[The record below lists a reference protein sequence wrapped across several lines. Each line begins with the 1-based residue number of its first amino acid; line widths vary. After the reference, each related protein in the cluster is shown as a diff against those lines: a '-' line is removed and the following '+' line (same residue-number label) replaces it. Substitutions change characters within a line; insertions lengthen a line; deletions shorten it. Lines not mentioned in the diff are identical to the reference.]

1 MNKQEFV
8 DRLRMALNGRVS
20 PGLVMDNVNY
30 YQDYINTEIRKGRTE
45 EEVLESLGDPRLIA
59 RTIIQTNGGDNR
71 SGYRNTVYG
80 NGEYRE
86 AAGQNVHR
94 SYTEEDDGY
103 GTHQSKVGNVLAKLP
118 GWVWLIL
125 GILVVVLIFGAVF
138 SVLSFLAPV
147 LIPLML
153 AMGVGA
159 HGNRTLGA
167 SAIGGMLIGMSN
179 GGSALSIIPFAP
191 AIFIQLVGYWQL
203 NLVAAS

>member
-103 GTHQSKVGNVLAKLP
+103 GTHQRKCSGEAS
-118 GWVWLIL
+118 GL
-125 GILVVVLIFGAVF
+125 GVADPWDSGGSIDLRCGIFRIVF
-138 SVLSFLAPV
+138 SGTGTDSDCGSIVPGEIISGLA
-147 LIPLML
+147 
-153 AMGVGA
+153 
-159 HGNRTLGA
+159 
-167 SAIGGMLIGMSN
+167 
-179 GGSALSIIPFAP
+179 
-191 AIFIQLVGYWQL
+191 
-203 NLVAAS
+203 

>member
-20 PGLVMDNVNY
+20 PSLVMDNVNY
-30 YQDYINTEIRKGRTE
+30 YEDYINTEIRKGRTE

-86 AAGQNVHR
+86 AGGQQNAHHK
-94 SYTEEDDGY
+94 YNTDAQETY
-103 GTHQSKVGNVLAKLP
+103 GTHQNKVANVFAKLP

-125 GILVVVLIFGAVF
+125 GILVVVLIFSAVF

-147 LIPLML
+147 LIP
-153 AMGVGA
+153 
-159 HGNRTLGA
+159 
-167 SAIGGMLIGMSN
+167 I
-179 GGSALSIIPFAP
+179 
-191 AIFIQLVGYWQL
+191 LVVLFLVKLFRDWL
-203 NLVAAS
+203 N

>member
-86 AAGQNVHR
+86 AA
-94 SYTEEDDGY
+94 
-103 GTHQSKVGNVLAKLP
+103 
-118 GWVWLIL
+118 
-125 GILVVVLIFGAVF
+125 
-138 SVLSFLAPV
+138 
-147 LIPLML
+147 IPIMR
-153 AMGVGA
+153 
-159 HGNRTLGA
+159 HIC
-167 SAIGGMLIGMSN
+167 S
-179 GGSALSIIPFAP
+179 GGSWEPKEWCLPENCH
-191 AIFIQLVGYWQL
+191 W
-203 NLVAAS
+203 

>member
-30 YQDYINTEIRKGRTE
+30 YEDYINTEIRKGRTE

-86 AAGQNVHR
+86 AAGQNLHR
-94 SYTEEDDGY
+94 SYTEGADDGN
-103 GTHQSKVGNVLAKLP
+103 GKHQNKVANVFAKLP
-118 GWVWLIL
+118 TWVWVIL
-125 GILVVVLIFGAVF
+125 GILVVVLIFSAVF

-147 LIPLML
+147 LIP
-153 AMGVGA
+153 
-159 HGNRTLGA
+159 
-167 SAIGGMLIGMSN
+167 I
-179 GGSALSIIPFAP
+179 
-191 AIFIQLVGYWQL
+191 LVVLFLVKLFRDWL
-203 NLVAAS
+203 N

>member
-30 YQDYINTEIRKGRTE
+30 YEDYINTEIRKGRTE

-94 SYTEEDDGY
+94 NDTERESDDY
-103 GTHQSKVGNVLAKLP
+103 GSRRNKVGNVLAKLP

-125 GILVVVLIFGAVF
+125 GILVVVLIFSAVF
-138 SVLSFLAPV
+138 SVLSSLAPV
-147 LIPLML
+147 LIP
-153 AMGVGA
+153 
-159 HGNRTLGA
+159 
-167 SAIGGMLIGMSN
+167 I
-179 GGSALSIIPFAP
+179 
-191 AIFIQLVGYWQL
+191 LVVLFLVKLFRDWL
-203 NLVAAS
+203 N

>member
-86 AAGQNVHR
+86 AAGQNVIVVIQRKTMATGHTRVRWEMFWR
-94 SYTEEDDGY
+94 SFRAGC
-103 GTHQSKVGNVLAKLP
+103 G
-118 GWVWLIL
+118 
-125 GILVVVLIFGAVF
+125 
-138 SVLSFLAPV
+138 
-147 LIPLML
+147 
-153 AMGVGA
+153 
-159 HGNRTLGA
+159 
-167 SAIGGMLIGMSN
+167 
-179 GGSALSIIPFAP
+179 
-191 AIFIQLVGYWQL
+191 
-203 NLVAAS
+203 

>member
-30 YQDYINTEIRKGRTE
+30 YEDYINTEIRKGRTE

-71 SGYRNTVYG
+71 TGYRNTVYG

-86 AAGQNVHR
+86 AAGQNLHR
-94 SYTEEDDGY
+94 SYTEDADDGY
-103 GTHQSKVGNVLAKLP
+103 GAHQNKLANVFAKLP
-118 GWVWLIL
+118 AWVWVIL
-125 GILVVVLIFGAVF
+125 GILVVVLILSAVF

-147 LIPLML
+147 LLPI
-153 AMGVGA
+153 
-159 HGNRTLGA
+159 
-167 SAIGGMLIGMSN
+167 
-179 GGSALSIIPFAP
+179 
-191 AIFIQLVGYWQL
+191 LVVLFLVKLFRDWL
-203 NLVAAS
+203 N

>member
-30 YQDYINTEIRKGRTE
+30 YQDYINTEIHKGRTE

-94 SYTEEDDGY
+94 SYTEEEDSY

-147 LIPLML
+147 LIPIVVVL
-153 AMGVGA
+153 
-159 HGNRTLGA
+159 
-167 SAIGGMLIGMSN
+167 
-179 GGSALSIIPFAP
+179 F
-191 AIFIQLVGYWQL
+191 LVKLFRDWL
-203 NLVAAS
+203 N

>member
-1 MNKQEFV
+1 MNKQEFI

-30 YQDYINTEIRKGRTE
+30 YEDYINTEIRKGRTE
-45 EEVLESLGDPRLIA
+45 EEVLDSLGDPRLIA

-86 AAGQNVHR
+86 AAGQSNHY
-94 SYTEEDDGY
+94 SHTENANGGY
-103 GTHQSKVGNVLAKLP
+103 GTSHNKAATALAKMP

-125 GILVVVLIFGAVF
+125 GILVVVLIFSAVF

-147 LIPLML
+147 LVP
-153 AMGVGA
+153 
-159 HGNRTLGA
+159 
-167 SAIGGMLIGMSN
+167 
-179 GGSALSIIPFAP
+179 IIVVLF
-191 AIFIQLVGYWQL
+191 LVKLFRDWL
-203 NLVAAS
+203 N

>member
-94 SYTEEDDGY
+94 SYTEEEDGY
-103 GTHQSKVGNVLAKLP
+103 GTH
-118 GWVWLIL
+118 LIL

-147 LIPLML
+147 LIPIVVVL
-153 AMGVGA
+153 
-159 HGNRTLGA
+159 
-167 SAIGGMLIGMSN
+167 
-179 GGSALSIIPFAP
+179 F
-191 AIFIQLVGYWQL
+191 LVKLFRDWL
-203 NLVAAS
+203 N

>member
-59 RTIIQTNGGDNR
+59 RTIIQTNNGDEY

-86 AAGQNVHR
+86 AAGPNLHR
-94 SYTEEDDGY
+94 SYTEDGND
-103 GTHQSKVGNVLAKLP
+103 GSHRNKVADVLVKLP
-118 GWVWLIL
+118 AWVWVIL
-125 GILVVVLIFGAVF
+125 GILVVVLIFSAVF

-147 LIPLML
+147 LVPIMVVL
-153 AMGVGA
+153 
-159 HGNRTLGA
+159 
-167 SAIGGMLIGMSN
+167 
-179 GGSALSIIPFAP
+179 F
-191 AIFIQLVGYWQL
+191 LVKLFRDWL
-203 NLVAAS
+203 N